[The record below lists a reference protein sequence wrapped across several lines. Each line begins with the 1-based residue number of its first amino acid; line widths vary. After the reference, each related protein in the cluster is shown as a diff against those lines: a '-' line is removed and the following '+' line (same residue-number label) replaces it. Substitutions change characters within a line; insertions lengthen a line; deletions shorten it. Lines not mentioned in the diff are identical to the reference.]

1 MDKIKTDR
9 ERTEVEIL
17 ALELNAVSDALLVLA
32 GEAEV
37 QHATEIHKW
46 ANDALEMVMVF
57 EDETAKRLEEY
68 EER

>member
-17 ALELNAVSDALLVLA
+17 ALELGVMSDAVLVLA
-32 GEAEV
+32 AEAET

-57 EDETAKRLEEY
+57 ETEIQKRLEEY

>member
-1 MDKIKTDR
+1 MDKIKSDR

-17 ALELNAVSDALLVLA
+17 ALELGAVSGDLLILA
-32 GEAEV
+32 AEAEH
-37 QHATEIHKW
+37 QHAAEIHKW

-57 EDETAKRLEEY
+57 ETETEKRLEEY